1 MEKELAE
8 YLREGETVRWSGRT
22 APFPL
27 MGERA
32 KEQIVFKWV
41 ATAAATCALLGTYCS
56 RGGGALSWKFIG
68 LVVFVAALII
78 ATPWIEQ
85 GSIMKQKYFITNQR
99 VISLMGDKSTFYME
113 LSELDGVQRVSLN
126 GEADTLVLGSAIFE
140 DIRRQ
145 LRWRAC
151 HPKTN
156 LQGQEGQDKAIGLVL
171 YGVRD
176 AEIVLS
182 LLQQATAVKSA
193 KTA

>member
-1 MEKELAE
+1 MEKELNE

-27 MGERA
+27 MGERTR
-32 KEQIVFKWV
+32 EQIIFKWV

-56 RGGGALSWKFIG
+56 RDGALSWKFIG
-68 LVVFVAALII
+68 LVVFVALLII

-85 GSIMKQKYFITNQR
+85 GSIMKQKYFVTNQR
-99 VISLMGDKSTFYME
+99 VIFLMRDKSMFYME

-126 GEADTLVLGSAIFE
+126 GEADTLVLGSVIFE

-171 YGVRD
+171 YGIRD
-176 AEIVLS
+176 ADIAQS